1 MSEEK
6 LHYAY
11 YPGCS
16 MSTTAH
22 AYGSSIKHVNQAL
35 GLEFEEI
42 EDWNCCGASEYISIN
57 ALPAYSLIARNL
69 SLAAQTN
76 THELVAPCSMC
87 YLNLHKIEGYMQKY
101 PDLNEKI
108 NRALAAGGLHY
119 KPGTMHVRH
128 LLDVI
133 VEDVGYDAVAQ
144 RVTKPLYGLRVA
156 PYYGCLI
163 TRPESEYNPE
173 YPTHLDELVRRLGAT
188 VIDFPLKTHCCGG
201 HMTQISEETA
211 YELMRRILHN
221 ADEYKADLIVTLCP
235 MCQLNLDAFQ
245 PQVNQMFGTNFHMP
259 ILFFTQLMGLAFGF
273 SQNQLGIGSEI
284 VSASAA
290 LRKISE
296 QPAEPEQRA
305 PKKRD
310 KNALP
315 MPPAL

>member
-1 MSEEK
+1 
-6 LHYAY
+6 
-11 YPGCS
+11 
-16 MSTTAH
+16 MSTSAH

-42 EDWNCCGASEYISIN
+42 EDWNCCGASEYISVN

-87 YLNLHKIEGYMQKY
+87 YLNLHKVEGYMRKY
-101 PDLNEKI
+101 PDLNEKV
-108 NRALAAGGLHY
+108 NQALAAGGLHY

-173 YPTHLDELVRRLGAT
+173 YPTHLDELMRRLGAT

-259 ILFFTQLMGLAFGF
+259 VLFFTQLMGLAFGF

-290 LRKISE
+290 LRRISE

>member
-1 MSEEK
+1 
-6 LHYAY
+6 
-11 YPGCS
+11 

-119 KPGTMHVRH
+119 KPGTVHVRH

>member
-1 MSEEK
+1 
-6 LHYAY
+6 
-11 YPGCS
+11 